1 VYLIGAVHP
10 KLLTGATTLR
20 TLRHELYGQER
31 CRRLVQYVL
40 EQPFEEGRGRALP
53 LLSAHGTPKCR
64 SGPVPLYRCSTRK
77 ISEIVQTRE
86 VAIRLLTGSSYP

>member
-1 VYLIGAVHP
+1 VYQIGAIHP

-31 CRRLVQYVL
+31 CRRLVQHVL

-53 LLSAHGTPKCR
+53 LLSAHGTAKCR
-64 SGPVPLYRCSTRK
+64 SGPVPLCSTRK